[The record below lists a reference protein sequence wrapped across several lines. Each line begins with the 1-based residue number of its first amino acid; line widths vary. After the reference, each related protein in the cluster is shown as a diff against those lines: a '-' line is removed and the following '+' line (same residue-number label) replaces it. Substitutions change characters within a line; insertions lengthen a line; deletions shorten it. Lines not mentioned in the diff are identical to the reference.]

1 MVAASAVLLEADC
14 LQGWYGSVNLLNDVC
29 HHSEECTKV
38 GMRKKCTYQSPLEG
52 RHRCV
57 VLDSDLPFPRSAFL
71 TFPFEAYLDSP
82 GRTQHDQRRLV
93 PSAQFPDKSDGLGKW
108 SMLRI
113 LIKNTFAFAKRKS
126 TKLNFW
132 VDIAD
137 SNTASVTRKVFF
149 CNWNSNCL
157 FISLVRGPNACN

>member
-1 MVAASAVLLEADC
+1 MYESWYKKKVYLLEPTGGKTPMCCKIA
-14 LQGWYGSVNLLNDVC
+14 
-29 HHSEECTKV
+29 
-38 GMRKKCTYQSPLEG
+38 
-52 RHRCV
+52 
-57 VLDSDLPFPRSAFL
+57 LDSDLSFPRSAFL

-93 PSAQFPDKSDGLGKW
+93 PSALFPDKSDGLGKW

-113 LIKNTFAFAKRKS
+113 LIKNTFARAKRKP
-126 TKLNFW
+126 TKLNFS
-132 VDIAD
+132 VGIAD

-157 FISLVRGPNACN
+157 FISLVRGANACN

>member
-1 MVAASAVLLEADC
+1 MVAASAVLPEPDC

-38 GMRKKCTYQSPLEG
+38 GMRKKVYLPEPTGGKTPMCCEIA
-52 RHRCV
+52 
-57 VLDSDLPFPRSAFL
+57 LDSDLPFPQSAFL

-93 PSAQFPDKSDGLGKW
+93 PSALFPDKSDGLGKC

-113 LIKNTFAFAKRKS
+113 LIKNTFVPAKRKS
-126 TKLNFW
+126 TKLNF
-132 VDIAD
+132 
-137 SNTASVTRKVFF
+137 
-149 CNWNSNCL
+149 
-157 FISLVRGPNACN
+157 